1 MGVPKSGIMRGRCTT
16 STWPPVPQK
25 PLGWHPPL
33 KEIQTKAA
41 TPKVSVGGSAR
52 KMCFVQPVHE
62 FSNCTLVKPNLLKNG
77 QMGLNGLLQRENHP
91 TISYSIWATICSY
104 YLLDNILNY
113 LIIFK
118 TFQNS
123 KHQHTIMFLKN
134 PLEPESCSSH
144 SNILPGVFS
153 ASHGAIAVICPPT
166 ESSSR

>member
-1 MGVPKSGIMRGRCTT
+1 MFANGGSKIWNHAWKMHDINLAPSAPKAFGVT
-16 STWPPVPQK
+16 STT
-25 PLGWHPPL
+25 

-134 PLEPESCSSH
+134 PLEPESCSSQLWH
-144 SNILPGVFS
+144 S
-153 ASHGAIAVICPPT
+153 ASILQHLFLAFSQHLTAP
-166 ESSSR
+166 